1 MMHGSSLREEQ
12 AGSRSILLGKCDSL
26 LLFNFKNIID
36 SNGEAEMVQYLQQID
51 LQQIHSFLT
60 LILGFLGGVVTAR
73 KYVKDG
79 FKKMFSPLV
88 EESLKPIHEDV
99 VTIKKQQEEL
109 SNKLKDLE
117 LSECRNYLVRFIED
131 VKSGEP
137 VGTVEIERYYE
148 VRDRYYA
155 LGGNGYIHAAAE
167 EIEKKLG
174 ENAA

>member
-1 MMHGSSLREEQ
+1 M
-12 AGSRSILLGKCDSL
+12 I
-26 LLFNFKNIID
+26 
-36 SNGEAEMVQYLQQID
+36 QYLQQFYDFFI
-51 LQQIHSFLT
+51 
-60 LILGFLGGVVTAR
+60 LILGFLGGAVTAR
-73 KYVKDG
+73 KYINAG

-99 VTIKKQQEEL
+99 VAIKKQQEEL
-109 SNKLKDLE
+109 SDKLKDLE
-117 LSECRNYLVRFIED
+117 LSECRNFLVRFIED
-131 VKSGEP
+131 VKSDEP

-174 ENAA
+174 EKAV

>member
-12 AGSRSILLGKCDSL
+12 AGSRIKKLGNTNSL

-36 SNGEAEMVQYLQQID
+36 SNGEAEMIQYLQQFYD
-51 LQQIHSFLT
+51 LFI
-60 LILGFLGGVVTAR
+60 LIVGFLGGAVTVK
-73 KYVKDG
+73 KYVDTG

-88 EESLKPIHEDV
+88 EESLKPMHDDIITV
-99 VTIKKQQEEL
+99 KKQQEEL
-109 SNKLKDLE
+109 SGKLKDLE
-117 LSECRNYLVRFIED
+117 LSECRNFLVRFIED

-174 ENAA
+174 EAEKKAS